1 MQRKMEMYIR
11 AFEVFGSSGF
21 VHFHKLRYFVNLILK
36 ITIIFTWI
44 AISEPNNALIP
55 LKFVLWIVLSVI
67 ISLRLIFFRKA
78 LKKQTL
84 NTAVVENLVLSQKLK
99 MKYIKKYIYTLEC
112 TIYYPQYIC
121 ISNLL
126 LST

>member
-1 MQRKMEMYIR
+1 MEMYIR

-55 LKFVLWIVLSVI
+55 FKICFVNVLCVI
-67 ISLRLIFFRKA
+67 ISLRLIFSEKPSKNR
-78 LKKQTL
+78 L
-84 NTAVVENLVLSQKLK
+84 
-99 MKYIKKYIYTLEC
+99 
-112 TIYYPQYIC
+112 
-121 ISNLL
+121 
-126 LST
+126 